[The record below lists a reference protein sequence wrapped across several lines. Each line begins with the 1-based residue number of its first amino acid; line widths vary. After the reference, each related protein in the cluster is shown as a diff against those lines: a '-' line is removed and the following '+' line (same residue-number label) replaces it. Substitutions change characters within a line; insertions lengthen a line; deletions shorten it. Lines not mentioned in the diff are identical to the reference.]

1 MWELDHKEGWMT
13 NNWCFWTV
21 VLEKNLE
28 SPLDCKEI
36 RPVNPKG
43 NLSLI
48 FIRRT
53 RAEADA
59 PIPWLPNENNWF
71 IGLIHWVQWFID
83 SLKRLMLVKIEGRRR
98 RGWQR
103 TRWLDGIID
112 SLDMSL
118 SKLWEMAKNREAWH
132 TAVLGV
138 TESDMTERL
147 NNNKHISRVLL
158 NNTAEG
164 QRIMEDHRHA
174 VTLLI
179 HQMHVSVLITVFIH
193 RYKHYLS
200 KVELPARRENKRFQM
215 WKWLTVDHQLW

>member
-1 MWELDHKEGWMT
+1 M
-13 NNWCFWTV
+13 
-21 VLEKNLE
+21 
-28 SPLDCKEI
+28 
-36 RPVNPKG
+36 
-43 NLSLI
+43 
-48 FIRRT
+48 
-53 RAEADA
+53 
-59 PIPWLPNENNWF
+59 
-71 IGLIHWVQWFID
+71 
-83 SLKRLMLVKIEGRRR
+83 
-98 RGWQR
+98 
-103 TRWLDGIID
+103 DGIID

-164 QRIMEDHRHA
+164 QRIMEHHRHA